1 MSQLAQHPI
10 DAIQVRFPADVYA
23 DVRLEHIV
31 SHTIT
36 IRDGVLDTV
45 EILEEMGALIRVL
58 KDGQWYFAST
68 TEIDTIDSLLDALAH
83 TSALPEGTLAG
94 IDAQYEIHNENV
106 RRFDS
111 VRVSEVALSERRGLL
126 ERFYQQLDRP
136 DIPTS
141 TGIWRDQYRDR
152 RFVSS
157 RGADVRQDYQ
167 EAGVTLLF
175 TVTHDKETLAE
186 HFVSSAHHI
195 QPILDQLDQE
205 VARLKSHLDKCAR
218 FVQNATPVVPGEYPV
233 ILAPN
238 VAGVFA
244 HESFGHKSEADFMLG
259 DPSMLEA
266 WQIGTRIG
274 NDTLTIIDAG
284 TLEGSGWSPFDDEGQ
299 PSRTTRLI
307 DKGLLNGRLHSA
319 QTASELGESLTGN
332 ARAIS
337 FRFEPIVRMT
347 STFIEPGTLSRE
359 ELFAGID
366 DGYFIETYS
375 HGSGMST
382 FTIAPL
388 LAWRIR
394 NGVLAEPTRIAV
406 LTGTVFE
413 TLGEI
418 DGLSDTVEREF
429 LTGGGCGKF
438 EQWPLSVSYGGPY
451 VRIRKMQVA

>member
-1 MSQLAQHPI
+1 MHYSAVTWRISWANLHIHPSI
-10 DAIQVRFPADVYA
+10 SRP
-23 DVRLEHIV
+23 
-31 SHTIT
+31 TP
-36 IRDGVLDTV
+36 
-45 EILEEMGALIRVL
+45 
-58 KDGQWYFAST
+58 T
-68 TEIDTIDSLLDALAH
+68 T
-83 TSALPEGTLAG
+83 
-94 IDAQYEIHNENV
+94 
-106 RRFDS
+106 
-111 VRVSEVALSERRGLL
+111 
-126 ERFYQQLDRP
+126 
-136 DIPTS
+136 TS

-406 LTGTVFE
+406 ITGTVFE